1 MHIKV
6 GNIEIIKAGKT
17 YISTQHNDYFVDFDI
32 VNYGQTFRIQRCAI
46 IDTTFL
52 VRRKVRKC
60 SNKLN

>member
-32 VNYGQTFRIQRCAI
+32 VNYG
-46 IDTTFL
+46 
-52 VRRKVRKC
+52 
-60 SNKLN
+60 